1 MRFILS
7 CLILAS
13 VSAAVFADDAPATP
27 NAEQTIK
34 DRTKDFD
41 AAWNRH
47 DAAAVAAF
55 YTTAGNIVTANG
67 DDLSGRDGIQ
77 QALTDAFNG
86 NLKDCNLTS
95 TITNVRLIKPDVA
108 IVDSDVEMKVGD
120 AEPRKLHV
128 VSVLVNQDGK
138 WLNETSRAVQYNK

>member
-7 CLILAS
+7 CLILA
-13 VSAAVFADDAPATP
+13 VLPMTVLADDAPATTS
-27 NAEQTIK
+27 AEQAIK
-34 DRTKDFD
+34 EHTKDFD

-55 YTTAGNIVTANG
+55 YTTAGTIVTENG
-67 DDLSGRDGIQ
+67 DELSGRDGIQ

-86 NLKDCNLTS
+86 NLKDSTLTS
-95 TITNVRLIKPDVA
+95 TVGTVRLIKPDVA

-128 VSVLVNQDGK
+128 VSVLVNKDGK
-138 WLNETSRAVQYNK
+138 WLNETSRAIQYSK